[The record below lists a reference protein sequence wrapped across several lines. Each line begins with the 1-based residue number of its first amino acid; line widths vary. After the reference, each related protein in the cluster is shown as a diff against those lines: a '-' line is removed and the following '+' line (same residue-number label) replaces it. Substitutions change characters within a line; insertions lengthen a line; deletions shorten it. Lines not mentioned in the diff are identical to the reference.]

1 MSSHLV
7 RVDNLKVYYEKK
19 TGLLSLGKKYI
30 KAVDGVSF
38 YINKGEVLG
47 LVGESGSGKTTVG
60 KALAGII
67 EPTSGHIYIEDKDL
81 YALKGEEQRRM
92 RMKIQII
99 FQNPFSSLD
108 PRMRIKDIIVEP
120 LKIMGAKDVDYE
132 AIAKELIEK
141 VGLSIHHLNRY
152 PHQFSGGQRQR
163 IAIARALST
172 NPDLIIADEPT
183 SALDVSIQAQI
194 LNLMWDLQ
202 KELNLSYLFISHDM
216 GVIRY
221 ISNRIAVMYAGKLV
235 EVGDTKTVLE
245 SPLHPYTQ
253 SLLKAVPIP
262 DPKKARRE
270 RIVVGEPPDPANPP
284 SGCRFHPRCPY
295 KMDICGE
302 DEPKEIRVNSGHR
315 ITCFLYQEK

>member
-302 DEPKEIRVNSGHR
+302 VEPKEIKVNSGHR

>member
-1 MSSHLV
+1 MTSHLV
-7 RVDNLKVYYEKK
+7 NVEDLKVYYEKK
-19 TGLLSLGKKYI
+19 IGLLSLRKKFI

-38 YINKGEVLG
+38 HIDKGEVLG
-47 LVGESGSGKTTVG
+47 LVGESGSGKTTAG
-60 KALAGII
+60 KSLAGII
-67 EPTSGHIYIEDKDL
+67 PPTTGRIFIEGKNL
-81 YALKGEEQRRM
+81 YGLKGGELRKTK
-92 RMKIQII
+92 MKIQII

-120 LKIMGAKDVDYE
+120 LRIMGSRDIDYDAVAKD
-132 AIAKELIEK
+132 LIEK
-141 VGLSIHHLNRY
+141 VGLSIHHLKRY

-202 KELNLSYLFISHDM
+202 KDLNLSYLFISHDM

-235 EVGDTKTVLE
+235 EIGDTKTVLE
-245 SPLHPYTQ
+245 EPLHPYTQ
-253 SLLKAVPIP
+253 SLLRAVPIP

-284 SGCRFHPRCPY
+284 PGCRFHPRCPY
-295 KMDICGE
+295 AKEICKRE
-302 DEPKEIRVNSGHR
+302 FPKELEVRKGHY
-315 ITCFLYQEK
+315 ISCFLY

>member
-1 MSSHLV
+1 VASHLV

-19 TGLLSLGKKYI
+19 TGLLSLSKKYI

-67 EPTSGHIYIEDKDL
+67 HPTSGHIYIEDKDL
-81 YALKGEEQRRM
+81 YALKGEEQRRVK
-92 RMKIQII
+92 MKIQII

-120 LKIMGAKDVDYE
+120 LRIMGTKDIDYD

-221 ISNRIAVMYAGKLV
+221 ISNRVAVMYAGKLV

-284 SGCRFHPRCPY
+284 PGCRFHPRCPH
-295 KMDICGE
+295 KMDICNRM
-302 DEPKEIRVNSGHR
+302 EPEEIEVNSGHR
-315 ITCFLYQEK
+315 IMCFLYQEK

>member
-302 DEPKEIRVNSGHR
+302 VEPKEIRVNSGHR

>member
-1 MSSHLV
+1 MASHLV

-19 TGLLSLGKKYI
+19 TGLLSLSKKYI

-67 EPTSGHIYIEDKDL
+67 HPTSGHIYIEDKDL
-81 YALKGEEQRRM
+81 YALKGEEQRRVK
-92 RMKIQII
+92 MKIQII

-120 LKIMGAKDVDYE
+120 LRIMGTKDIDYD

-221 ISNRIAVMYAGKLV
+221 ISNRVAVMYAGKLV

-284 SGCRFHPRCPY
+284 PGCRFHPRCPH
-295 KMDICGE
+295 KMDICNRM
-302 DEPKEIRVNSGHR
+302 EPEEIEVNSGHR
-315 ITCFLYQEK
+315 IMCFLYQEK

>member
-1 MSSHLV
+1 MASYLV
-7 RVDNLKVYYEKK
+7 KVDDLKVYYEKK

-67 EPTSGHIYIEDKDL
+67 HPTSGHIYIEDRDL
-81 YALKGEEQRRM
+81 YALKGEEQRRV

-120 LKIMGAKDVDYE
+120 LKIMGAKDVDYD
-132 AIAKELIEK
+132 AVAKELIEK

-262 DPKKARRE
+262 DPRKARRE

-284 SGCRFHPRCPY
+284 SGCRFHPRCPHS
-295 KMDICGE
+295 MDICSRM
-302 DEPKEIRVNSGHR
+302 EPVEIKVNSEHR

>member
-1 MSSHLV
+1 MDSKLV
-7 RVDNLKVYYEKK
+7 EVKDLKVYYERKS
-19 TGLLSLGKKYI
+19 GFFSLKKKYI
-30 KAVDGVSF
+30 RAVDGISF
-38 YINKGEVLG
+38 YIKRGEILG

-60 KALAGII
+60 KSLAGII
-67 EPTSGHIYIEDKDL
+67 PPTSGSILIEGKDL
-81 YALKGEEQRRM
+81 YSLRGEELRNM
-92 RMKIQII
+92 KMKIQII
-99 FQNPFSSLD
+99 FQNPFTSLD
-108 PRMRIKDIIVEP
+108 PRMKIKDIIIEP
-120 LKIMGAKDVDYE
+120 LKIIGARDVDYDYV
-132 AIAKELIEK
+132 AKELIEK
-141 VGLSIHHLNRY
+141 VGLSISHLKRY

-202 KELNLSYLFISHDM
+202 KDLNLTYLFISHDM

-221 ISNRIAVMYAGKLV
+221 ISNRIAVMYAGKLM
-235 EVGDTKTVLE
+235 EIGMTKDVLND
-245 SPLHPYTQ
+245 PLHPYTR

-270 RIVVGEPPDPANPP
+270 RIVVGEPPDPADPP

-295 KMDICGE
+295 AMELCRE
-302 DEPKEIRVNSGHR
+302 EEPEEAEAKNRHY
-315 ITCFLYQEK
+315 TACFLYKR

>member
-132 AIAKELIEK
+132 TIAKELIEK